1 MFVVNL
7 LQDTTAFE
15 RGNFP
20 AWQAHS
26 TTPTRCEHRLA
37 GDRRDSVKEGQCY
50 LVIYICFISMFN
62 IPPVSPAPPA
72 PAVLS

>member
-1 MFVVNL
+1 MFEVNL

-20 AWQAHS
+20 AWQ
-26 TTPTRCEHRLA
+26 TPTRCEGGEHRLA

-50 LVIYICFISMFN
+50 LVIYMCFISMFN